1 MKSRYIEDNELQNVL
16 QSVARDKK
24 SMVFYLPLVVALET
38 GLRVGDVIKIKRSE
52 VVGNDINYIAQK
64 TGKKGIA
71 HLTNT
76 TRKLLV
82 ENYVENS
89 GEWLFPSPVNK
100 GEHITRQAVWK
111 RAKKLARSSG
121 VDPSGF
127 SPHSMR
133 KNFAVKTF
141 REHGIKAT
149 QNALQHS
156 RIDTTEIYA
165 LSDYSTGENGNKP
178 ILRKELD
185 LIFKLLQQFLIS
197 EMRNTN

>member
-1 MKSRYIEDNELQNVL
+1 MKSRYIENNELQNVL

-24 SMVFYLPLVVALET
+24 SRVFYLPLVVALET

-71 HLTNT
+71 HLTST

-100 GEHITRQAVWK
+100 G
-111 RAKKLARSSG
+111 
-121 VDPSGF
+121 
-127 SPHSMR
+127 
-133 KNFAVKTF
+133 
-141 REHGIKAT
+141 
-149 QNALQHS
+149 
-156 RIDTTEIYA
+156 
-165 LSDYSTGENGNKP
+165 
-178 ILRKELD
+178 
-185 LIFKLLQQFLIS
+185 
-197 EMRNTN
+197 